1 MGISS
6 EDVRQYQFS
15 GTAHYYD
22 ASEVEE
28 FRARVI
34 EALLEVEVGAS
45 ATSAATPREQDPDLT
60 AAQRVRQ
67 QAVQLAER
75 MLREVMGSSG
85 DPVSGLEVWQ
95 DAAMSRALATEELAF
110 AQEESNRL
118 HAVAAAE
125 RDELRATYDRERNQL
140 RAELHKELQDSRAA
154 ADDEA
159 ARIRTAAKAEG
170 AAILEK
176 ALGTVERARSEATDD
191 LHRMERRMA
200 VLRTALADAEG
211 RFRRLAATAANE
223 VGTLNAIADQDV
235 EAAPAEPAPLEVTR
249 IDLTDQALR
258 QTNGE
263 ASPSEPVEAGLP
275 GRDPEV
281 GFYQRR
287 LAGLRDR
294 LEKSGHPPE

>member
-6 EDVRQYQFS
+6 EDARQYHFS
-15 GTAHYYD
+15 GTTHSYD
-22 ASEVEE
+22 ASEVEA
-28 FRARVI
+28 FRSRVI
-34 EALLEVEVGAS
+34 EALLELEVGDS
-45 ATSAATPREQDPDLT
+45 ARSAATPREQGADLS
-60 AAQRVRQ
+60 AAQRIRQ

-75 MLREVMGSSG
+75 MLREVLGSSG
-85 DPVSGLEVWQ
+85 DPVSGLDVWQ
-95 DAAMSRALATEELAF
+95 EAAMNRALADEELAF
-110 AQEESNRL
+110 AREESSRL

-125 RDELRATYDRERNQL
+125 REELRTTYDRERNSL
-140 RAELHKELQDSRAA
+140 RAELHRELQASRAA

-159 ARIRTAAKAEG
+159 AQIRTAAKAEG

-176 ALGTVERARSEATDD
+176 ALGNVERARTEAADD

-235 EAAPAEPAPLEVTR
+235 AVAPVEPAPVEVTSVD
-249 IDLTDQALR
+249 ITDEALR
-258 QTNGE
+258 KMDGE
-263 ASPSEPVEAGLP
+263 RPHAEAAEQGLP

>member
-1 MGISS
+1 MN
-6 EDVRQYQFS
+6 
-15 GTAHYYD
+15 
-22 ASEVEE
+22 
-28 FRARVI
+28 
-34 EALLEVEVGAS
+34 
-45 ATSAATPREQDPDLT
+45 
-60 AAQRVRQ
+60 
-67 QAVQLAER
+67 
-75 MLREVMGSSG
+75 
-85 DPVSGLEVWQ
+85 
-95 DAAMSRALATEELAF
+95 RALADEELAY
-110 AQEESNRL
+110 AREESNRL

-125 RDELRATYDRERNQL
+125 REELRATYDRERVQL

-159 ARIRTAAKAEG
+159 ARIRTAARAEG

-176 ALGTVERARSEATDD
+176 ALGSVERARTEASDE

-211 RFRRLAATAANE
+211 RFRRLASTAANE
-223 VGTLNAIADQDV
+223 VGTLSAIADQDV
-235 EAAPAEPAPLEVTR
+235 ADTPVEPAPLEVTR
-249 IDLTDQALR
+249 IDLTDEALR
-258 QTNGE
+258 EMDGE
-263 ASPSEPVEAGLP
+263 APPPEPAEVGLP

>member
-6 EDVRQYQFS
+6 EDARQYQFS
-15 GTAHYYD
+15 GTAHYYN
-22 ASEVEE
+22 AAEVED

-34 EALLEVEVGAS
+34 EALLELEVGAPS
-45 ATSAATPREQDPDLT
+45 ISDASPAEQADLA

-95 DAAMSRALATEELAF
+95 DAAMSRALASEELAF
-110 AQEESNRL
+110 AREESNRL

-125 RDELRATYDRERNQL
+125 RDELRARYDRERNQL

-154 ADDEA
+154 AGDEA
-159 ARIRTAAKAEG
+159 ERIKAAARAEA

-176 ALGTVERARSEATDD
+176 ALGTVERARSEATED

-235 EAAPAEPAPLEVTR
+235 APAPEEPAPVEVTR
-249 IDLTDQALR
+249 IDLTDQAL
-258 QTNGE
+258 QQANDE
-263 ASPSEPVEAGLP
+263 APPSEPVEPGLP

>member
-6 EDVRQYQFS
+6 EDARQYHFS
-15 GTAHYYD
+15 GTTHSYD
-22 ASEVEE
+22 VSEVEE
-28 FRARVI
+28 FRSRVI
-34 EALLEVEVGAS
+34 EALLEYEVGDKSTAS
-45 ATSAATPREQDPDLT
+45 VSHEQEAELA

-85 DPVSGLEVWQ
+85 DPATGLEVWQ
-95 DAAMSRALATEELAF
+95 DAAMNRALADEELAY
-110 AQEESNRL
+110 AREESTRL

-159 ARIRTAAKAEG
+159 ARIRTAARAEG

-176 ALGTVERARSEATDD
+176 ALGSVERARGDAADE
-191 LHRMERRMA
+191 LHRLERRMA

-235 EAAPAEPAPLEVTR
+235 TAAAVEPTPVDVAH
-249 IDLTDQALR
+249 IDLTDEALR
-258 QTNGE
+258 QMGGE
-263 ASPSEPVEAGLP
+263 LPRSEPVETELP

>member
-1 MGISS
+1 VGFTS
-6 EDVRQYQFS
+6 EDARQYQFS
-15 GTAHYYD
+15 GTRHSYA
-22 ASEVEE
+22 AAEVED
-28 FRARVI
+28 FRNRVI
-34 EALLEVEVGAS
+34 ETLLDYEVGAKH
-45 ATSAATPREQDPDLT
+45 AAAPTAGSQETDLA

-85 DPVSGLEVWQ
+85 DAAAGIQIWQ
-95 DAAMSRALATEELAF
+95 DAAMNRALADEELAF
-110 AQEESNRL
+110 AREESNRL
-118 HAVAAAE
+118 NGIAAA
-125 RDELRATYDRERNQL
+125 RSDELRATYDRERTQL
-140 RAELHKELQDSRAA
+140 RAELHKELQSSRAA

-159 ARIRTAAKAEG
+159 ARIRTAARAEA

-176 ALGTVERARSEATDD
+176 ALGEVEQSRIDASEE
-191 LHRMERRMA
+191 LQRMERRLA

-223 VGTLNAIADQDV
+223 VGTLSAIADQDV
-235 EAAPAEPAPLEVTR
+235 APSPIGTPPPAVTHV
-249 IDLTDQALR
+249 DLTDEALR
-258 QTNGE
+258 EMGGE
-263 ASPSEPVEAGLP
+263 SVPSEPFEQGLP
-275 GRDPEV
+275 GRNPEV